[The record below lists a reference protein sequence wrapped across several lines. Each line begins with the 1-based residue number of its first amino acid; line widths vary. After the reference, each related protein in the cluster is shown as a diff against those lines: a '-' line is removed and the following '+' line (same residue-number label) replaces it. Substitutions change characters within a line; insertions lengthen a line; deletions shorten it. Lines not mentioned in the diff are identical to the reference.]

1 MVGRTVPT
9 DVLAAIGS
17 EAYELATLV
26 LKTQPDGT
34 QLGFT
39 DWNEPL
45 AVNLRGVGVVTYQP
59 GGFNELSAFSA
70 QINAPID
77 DREFKVNLGAGSPT
91 ADEIR
96 RGRFDNAIIEIGYVI
111 PTNLA
116 NPWFYC
122 RYDFGQSD
130 IKGLVGRL
138 EMMGTEK
145 RLEQPVG
152 YPITANCPK
161 NYGDQGCGIPTRAN
175 VWTATHAI
183 AVGDLVKRLTG
194 SGIYW
199 FKATVAGTTGASE
212 PTWPT
217 TLGGTVV
224 DGGVTWK
231 AIPAR
236 RLIGTVT
243 SVTNRTTFVA
253 SGISVASDY
262 FGEGFITFQTGANAG
277 DVRRVKS
284 DNGTGTLVL
293 HQGAYDDIAIGDTFE
308 ALVGCRH
315 RLEEDCITK
324 HDNANN
330 SRTKTLRFGGQPF
343 LAGENI
349 TATAPK
355 A

>member
-1 MVGRTVPT
+1 MTGRTVPA

-17 EAYELATLV
+17 DAYELATLV
-26 LKTQPDGT
+26 LWTLPNGDQI
-34 QLGFT
+34 GFT
-39 DWNEPL
+39 DWDQPL
-45 AVNLRGVGVVTYQP
+45 SVDLRGAGVVTYSP
-59 GGFNELSAFSA
+59 TSFNELSAFSA

-77 DREFKVNLGAGSPT
+77 DREFKINLGTDVT
-91 ADEIR
+91 ADRIR
-96 RGRFDNAIIEIGYVI
+96 RGALDNSTIAIGYVI

-122 RYDFGQSD
+122 TYDFGQSD
-130 IKGLVGRL
+130 INGLVARL
-138 EMMGTEK
+138 ELMGTEK

-152 YPITANCPK
+152 VTLTANCQ
-161 NYGDQGCGIPTRAN
+161 NSYGDGDCGIPTRAN
-175 VWTATHAI
+175 AWATTHAY

-199 FKATVAGTTGASE
+199 FKATVAGTSGASE
-212 PTWPT
+212 PTWPA

-224 DGGVTWK
+224 DGTVTWK
-231 AIPAR
+231 AIRAR
-236 RLIGTVT
+236 RLVGTVT
-243 SVTNRTTFVA
+243 SAPDRSTIVA
-253 SGISVASDY
+253 TGISVAADY
-262 FGEGFITFQTGANAG
+262 YGEGFITFQTGANAG
-277 DVRRVKS
+277 DIRKVKS
-284 DNGTGTLVL
+284 DNGAGTLVL
-293 HQGAYDDIAIGDTFE
+293 HQAAYDDIAFGDTFE

-315 RLEEDCITK
+315 RRVEDCIGK

-330 SRTKTLRFGGQPF
+330 SRTLTLRYRGFDF